1 MILNHIQ
8 YRNQKQFQF
17 VHRSSFI
24 VHIKMSSVS
33 SSSSSSPTAPHV
45 SPTLKRNSRYPTSE
59 KDLELEFELRKR
71 EMKKI
76 WEARKR
82 MISGAGAGA
91 GGAEKNKRSSRA
103 DACDLDGD
111 EFKIVCEELWI
122 DFRKWVNHNENVSDC
137 MGKVRAAFVS
147 YWALIWVILG
157 FLMWFR
163 WYIGAGKDACSHGV
177 GYGVFSFACEVLRH
191 LGEIVGAFILM
202 IIGFCVGMVPMIVL
216 LCIYEFKDTF
226 PDPDGDGDG
235 DDDADGKDADH
246 LKKE

>member
-1 MILNHIQ
+1 M
-8 YRNQKQFQF
+8 
-17 VHRSSFI
+17 
-24 VHIKMSSVS
+24 
-33 SSSSSSPTAPHV
+33 
-45 SPTLKRNSRYPTSE
+45 SPTLKRKSRYPTSD

-71 EMKKI
+71 EMRKI
-76 WEARKR
+76 QEARMR

-91 GGAEKNKRSSRA
+91 DAEKNKRSSRA

-122 DFRKWVNHNENVSDC
+122 DFRKWVNHHENVNNCID
-137 MGKVRAAFVS
+137 KVRAAFVS
-147 YWALIWVILG
+147 YWAPFCLMLG

-202 IIGFCVGMVPMIVL
+202 IIGFCVGMVPMIV
-216 LCIYEFKDTF
+216 CVCFYEFNDAF
-226 PDPDGDGDG
+226 PDPEGDESGDGE
-235 DDDADGKDADH
+235 DAEH
-246 LKKE
+246 VKKE

>member
-1 MILNHIQ
+1 
-8 YRNQKQFQF
+8 
-17 VHRSSFI
+17 
-24 VHIKMSSVS
+24 MSSASSS
-33 SSSSSSPTAPHV
+33 SSSSSSPNAPHV
-45 SPTLKRNSRYPTSE
+45 SPTLKRKSRYPTSD

-71 EMKKI
+71 EMRKI
-76 WEARKR
+76 QEARMR

-91 GGAEKNKRSSRA
+91 GADAEKNKRSSRA

-122 DFRKWVNHNENVSDC
+122 DFRKWVNHHENVNNCID
-137 MGKVRAAFVS
+137 KVRAAFVS
-147 YWALIWVILG
+147 YWAPFCLMLG

-202 IIGFCVGMVPMIVL
+202 IIGFCVGMVPMIV
-216 LCIYEFKDTF
+216 CVCFYEFNDAF
-226 PDPDGDGDG
+226 PDPEGDESGDGE
-235 DDDADGKDADH
+235 DAEH
-246 LKKE
+246 VKKE

>member
-8 YRNQKQFQF
+8 YRIKNSFSSF
-17 VHRSSFI
+17 IRSFI
-24 VHIKMSSVS
+24 VHIKMSSASSSYS

-45 SPTLKRNSRYPTSE
+45 SPTLKHKSWYPTSE

-76 WEARKR
+76 QEARMR
-82 MISGAGAGA
+82 MISGAGA
-91 GGAEKNKRSSRA
+91 GAEKNKRSSRA

-122 DFRKWVNHNENVSDC
+122 DFRRWVNHHENVSDC
-137 MGKVRAAFVS
+137 MDTVRAAFVS
-147 YWALIWVILG
+147 YWAPFCLTLG

-202 IIGFCVGMVPMIVL
+202 IIGFCVGMVPMLV
-216 LCIYEFKDTF
+216 CVCFYEFNDAF
-226 PDPDGDGDG
+226 PDPEGDG
-235 DDDADGKDADH
+235 DDDEDSEH
-246 LKKE
+246 VKKE